1 MKSNS
6 STQARGSRGGKKGQ
20 AEEEQR
26 PASCA
31 EEAPTRAEPRPQHP
45 QQAAMDGR
53 QAQLG
58 GFGMVETKRRMHKVR
73 QGTERDLSQD
83 RRGG

>member
-20 AEEEQR
+20 AEENKAR
-26 PASCA
+26 PRVLRK
-31 EEAPTRAEPRPQHP
+31 APTRAEPRPQHP

-53 QAQLG
+53 QVQFG
-58 GFGMVETKRRMHKVR
+58 GFGMVETK
-73 QGTERDLSQD
+73 S
-83 RRGG
+83 